1 MIILLYETIR
11 TFTYEDPVFL
21 SIIDDSGG
29 CLFSKAFDEEK
40 KWNDQ
45 LLGFFLSAI
54 NKFCHNLFD
63 GTIDCITIGPYLLLF
78 KPQGTFFCCYIF
90 KGKEDLAHKRFDS
103 FVETIAESS
112 RIWKALS
119 AFNKSGNLLSNTV
132 KITLDLIA
140 SEIFC

>member
-1 MIILLYETIR
+1 MLYETIR

>member
-1 MIILLYETIR
+1 MYETIESL
-11 TFTYEDPVFL
+11 TYENPVFL

-29 CLFSKAFDEEK
+29 CLFSKAFDEEI

-54 NKFCHNLFD
+54 NKFCHNLFN

-90 KGKEDLAHKRFDS
+90 KGKENVAHTRFNS
-103 FVETIAESS
+103 FVETITRSS
-112 RIWKALS
+112 GIHKELS
-119 AFNKSGNLLSNTV
+119 SFNKNGSLLSHRMQ
-132 KITLDLIA
+132 ITLDLLA
-140 SEIFC
+140 SEIFCYQSK